1 MLLLPVILVISYGG
15 PPTAVD
21 RPIALLYI
29 TGLDCGERL
38 NFNRFGD
45 SDFALAGV
53 WVIVLRKLM
62 VKVAAHGGRSR

>member
-1 MLLLPVILVISYGG
+1 
-15 PPTAVD
+15 VD

-45 SDFALAGV
+45 SDFALVEV

-62 VKVAAHGGRSR
+62 VKAAAHGGRSR